1 MNQERAIII
10 FKNCKS
16 NTTLDLDIPLDI
28 TANEL
33 LVGLNTAYN
42 LEIDTTDIKKC
53 YLKAENP
60 IALIKGNKTLAQF
73 GIRNGSII
81 SY

>member
-1 MNQERAIII
+1 MNKERAIII

-42 LEIDTTDIKKC
+42 LGIDTTDIKKC

-60 IALIKGNKTLAQF
+60 IVLIKGNKTLAQF

>member
-1 MNQERAIII
+1 MNKERAIII

-42 LEIDTTDIKKC
+42 LEIDTIDIKKC

>member
-1 MNQERAIII
+1 MNKERAIII

-60 IALIKGNKTLAQF
+60 IALIKGNKTLDQF

>member
-1 MNQERAIII
+1 MNRERAIII

-42 LEIDTTDIKKC
+42 LGIDTTDIKKC

>member
-1 MNQERAIII
+1 MNKERAIII